1 MYNMMRIFKS
11 EYTQFL
17 QQFDLM
23 SNFFTFLLNVANQSS
38 GKADEQLVSS
48 LLLELRADYL
58 REMVMTS
65 KTKGFGN
72 DKDTSAAI
80 EIFSS
85 EDGAQFYAMRSE
97 SASNMFWF
105 KTSLQFGANEG
116 KLFSGP
122 LVDSDPANN
131 HDAIFIV
138 PSGKLQEPSEQTLQI
153 LKAAKVIITDATLNI
168 DEFMKTL
175 KSKIKSN
182 VDRWRNCG

>member
-1 MYNMMRIFKS
+1 
-11 EYTQFL
+11 
-17 QQFDLM
+17 
-23 SNFFTFLLNVANQSS
+23 
-38 GKADEQLVSS
+38 
-48 LLLELRADYL
+48 
-58 REMVMTS
+58 MVMTT
-65 KTKGFGN
+65 KTKSFGN

-97 SASNMFWF
+97 RASNMFWF

-116 KLFSGP
+116 KLFSGA

-138 PSGKLQEPSEQTLQI
+138 PSAKLQEPSEQTLQI
-153 LKAAKVIITDATLNI
+153 LKAAKVIITDAALNI